1 MAPSSSSQAS
11 SRLRAKIDLVTSP
24 LAHALD
30 RFLAAPGL
38 HDLVP
43 EYFTR
48 VHCLIRATVPLL
60 DAAAARAAA
69 LAGTDPTAATVCR
82 YLQAHAAE
90 ELHHDDWLL
99 DDLEIMGVDRATVL
113 ARVPSPTVARLVG
126 AQYYWAFHFSPLAVL
141 GYLAAMEGFPPSP
154 ALVDRFVAGSGYP
167 PEAFRTLAYHGRVDR
182 HHRDDLDRLL
192 NSVPLTPA
200 EEGLIGLSA
209 ISTIELLA
217 RSLDDVLDEAPAL
230 GARDPWRSAREL
242 APHPP

>member
-1 MAPSSSSQAS
+1 MAPSSSSRAS
-11 SRLRAKIDLVTSP
+11 SRLRAKIDLVSSP
-24 LAHALD
+24 LADALD

-38 HDLVP
+38 HGLVP

-60 DAAAARAAA
+60 EAAAARAAG
-69 LAGTDPTAATVCR
+69 LVGTDPTAAAVCR
-82 YLQAHAAE
+82 YLEAHAAE

-99 DDLEIMGVDRATVL
+99 DDLEVMGVDRAMVL

-154 ALVDRFVAGSGYP
+154 ALVDRFVVGSGYP

-182 HHRDDLDRLL
+182 HHRQDLDRLL
-192 NSVPLTPA
+192 DSLPLTPA
-200 EEGLIGLSA
+200 QEGLIGLSA
-209 ISTIELLA
+209 LSTMELLA
-217 RSLDDVLDEAPAL
+217 QSVDDVLDGGPRL
-230 GARDPWRSAREL
+230 RVGDPS
-242 APHPP
+242 PPVRA

>member
-1 MAPSSSSQAS
+1 MASSSSSRAS
-11 SRLRAKIDLVTSP
+11 CRLRAKIDLVTSP
-24 LAHALD
+24 LADALD

-69 LAGTDPTAATVCR
+69 LAGTDPVAAEVCR

-99 DDLEIMGVDRATVL
+99 DDLDVMGVDRATVL

-167 PEAFRTLAYHGRVDR
+167 PEAFHTLAYHGRVDL
-182 HHRDDLDRLL
+182 HHRHDLDRLL
-192 NSVPLTPA
+192 DSLPLTPA
-200 EEGLIGLSA
+200 QEGLIGLSA
-209 ISTIELLA
+209 ISTMELLA
-217 RSLDDVLDEAPAL
+217 RSVDDVLDEAPGL
-230 GARDPWRSAREL
+230 RARDPS
-242 APHPP
+242 PPVPA